1 MDMKLVEE
9 WLSGIP
15 SKYTRKNYMSG
26 IKKFENE
33 YFHKPIETLIK
44 SPEAGKEIERFY
56 CWLRERHGQ
65 NTCRNVVN
73 AVIQFLK
80 FHGTEVKYRR
90 ALQIYKTVPTTRDHR
105 ATISEIQE
113 MAKIS
118 DLREQILLEVYF
130 MGFRIGDVAL
140 LEWRKFDQ
148 NGQPPIP
155 IEINTKKEQVVAR
168 AFINEEFKKLLDK
181 YLPLLDK
188 SNPYLFQSKR
198 RKHLSTKQINN
209 ILKKLVERAGISNH
223 GLFRWHTGRKL
234 FLRTCAELGIS
245 SWSAKLM
252 CGKTIPSSID
262 TYVHDV
268 ELKNDFQKISKVL
281 RLFPK
286 SIPQAED
293 KLKKL
298 ENALRHVEEENMVF
312 KTRIDLL
319 QKDFQVLKRT
329 VEKLYPKEVKRYIL
343 NEKGDV
349 EEYTESFDK
358 PEEYLESQRK
368 FMREVLLRNKSKK
381 DRERLK
387 NAEFILDE
395 TGKMSEEEIKAE
407 TLKLR
412 KKRNFKIETLPFPP
426 FFASCILGT
435 CFSS

>member
-1 MDMKLVEE
+1 MDMKLVKE

-15 SKYTRKNYMSG
+15 SIYTRKNYMSG

-44 SPEAGKEIERFY
+44 SPEAGREIERFY

-65 NTCRNVVN
+65 NTCRNVTN

-80 FHGTEVKYRR
+80 YHGTEVKYRR
-90 ALQIYKTVPTTRDHR
+90 ALQIYKTVRSTRDHR
-105 ATISEIQE
+105 VTISEIQA
-113 MAKIS
+113 MAKVS
-118 DLREQILLEVYF
+118 DIREQILLEVYL
-130 MGFRIGDVAL
+130 MGFRVGDVAL
-140 LEWRKFDQ
+140 LEWKKFDQ

-168 AFINEEFKKLLDK
+168 AFISEEFKQLLDK

-198 RKHLSTKQINN
+198 RKHLSSKQINN
-209 ILKKLVERAGISNH
+209 ILKNLVERAGITNH

-252 CGKTIPSSID
+252 CGKAIPASDD
-262 TYVHDV
+262 TYIHDA
-268 ELKNDFQKISKVL
+268 ELKGDFLKISEVL
-281 RLFPK
+281 RLFAK
-286 SIPQAED
+286 TIPQAED
-293 KLKKL
+293 KLKNL

-312 KTRIDLL
+312 KTRLDML
-319 QKDFQVLKRT
+319 QKDFQVLKKT

-343 NEKGDV
+343 NEKGEV
-349 EEYTESFDK
+349 EESTESFDK

-368 FMREVLLRNKSKK
+368 FMREILLRNKSNK

-387 NAEFILDE
+387 NTEFVWDE
-395 TGKMSEEEIKAE
+395 TETKKKEEIE
-407 TLKLR
+407 SELLKLR
-412 KKRNFKIETLPFPP
+412 KKKNIE
-426 FFASCILGT
+426 
-435 CFSS
+435 

>member
-1 MDMKLVEE
+1 
-9 WLSGIP
+9 
-15 SKYTRKNYMSG
+15 MSG

-44 SPEAGKEIERFY
+44 SPEAGREIERFY

-65 NTCRNVVN
+65 NTCRNVTN

-80 FHGTEVKYRR
+80 YHGTEVKYRR
-90 ALQIYKTVPTTRDHR
+90 ALQIYKTVRSTRDHR
-105 ATISEIQE
+105 VTISEIQA
-113 MAKIS
+113 MAKVS
-118 DLREQILLEVYF
+118 DIREQILLEVYL
-130 MGFRIGDVAL
+130 MGFRVGDVAL
-140 LEWRKFDQ
+140 LEWKKFDQ

-168 AFINEEFKKLLDK
+168 AFISEEFKQLLDK

-198 RKHLSTKQINN
+198 RKHLSSKQINN
-209 ILKKLVERAGISNH
+209 ILKNLVERAGITNH

-252 CGKTIPSSID
+252 CGKAIPASDD
-262 TYVHDV
+262 TYIHDA
-268 ELKNDFQKISKVL
+268 ELKGDFLKISEVL
-281 RLFPK
+281 RLFAK
-286 SIPQAED
+286 TIPQAED
-293 KLKKL
+293 KLKNL

-312 KTRIDLL
+312 KTRLDML
-319 QKDFQVLKRT
+319 QKDFQVLKKT

-343 NEKGDV
+343 NEKGEV
-349 EEYTESFDK
+349 EESTESFDK

-368 FMREVLLRNKSKK
+368 FMREILLRNKSNK

-387 NAEFILDE
+387 NTEFVWDE
-395 TGKMSEEEIKAE
+395 TETKKKEEIE
-407 TLKLR
+407 SELLKLR
-412 KKRNFKIETLPFPP
+412 KKKNIE
-426 FFASCILGT
+426 
-435 CFSS
+435 